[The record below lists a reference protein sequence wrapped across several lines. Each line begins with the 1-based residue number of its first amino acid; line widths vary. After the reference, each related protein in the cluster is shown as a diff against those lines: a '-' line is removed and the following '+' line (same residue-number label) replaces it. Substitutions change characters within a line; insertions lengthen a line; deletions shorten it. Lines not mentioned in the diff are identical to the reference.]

1 MNAYLDNSATTKP
14 CTECTDAVVKMMTEN
29 FANAS
34 SLHKAGVNA
43 MKELILSR
51 NIIADALSC
60 DMSEIFFT
68 SGGTE
73 ANNLAVF
80 GSVEANK
87 RKGNKIV
94 TTAIEHESI
103 LAPCA
108 ELEKAGYEI
117 VRLVPNEKGNITP
130 EQIFNAVD
138 DKTILVSTMYVN
150 NEVGSILPVETV
162 KDAIKAKN
170 SPALFHTDCVQA
182 FGKLPVKPSKIKADL
197 LTITAHKIHGPK
209 GCGALYIKKG
219 VRIIPRTYGGEQES
233 RIRPGTESTPLIAGF
248 AGAVKAL
255 PDLKKQ
261 KSKIA
266 ELNAYAK
273 EQLKKIG
280 MVFNSSD
287 EATDYIINA
296 ALEGIR
302 SQTLIQ
308 FLSEKGV
315 YVSSGSACSKGK
327 KSHVLTAMGLQNDII
342 DSSIR
347 ISFSR
352 YNTKED
358 IDELANALN
367 EAKLKLARR

>member
-1 MNAYLDNSATTKP
+1 MSAYLDNSATTKP
-14 CTECTDAVVKMMTEN
+14 CTECTDAVVKMMTDN

-108 ELEKAGYEI
+108 ELEKAGFEI

-162 KDAIKAKN
+162 KDAIKSKN